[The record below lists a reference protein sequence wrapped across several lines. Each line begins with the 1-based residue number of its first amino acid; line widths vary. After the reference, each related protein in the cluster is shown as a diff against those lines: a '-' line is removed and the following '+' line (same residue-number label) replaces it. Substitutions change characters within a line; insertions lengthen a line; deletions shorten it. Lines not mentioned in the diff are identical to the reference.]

1 MDFLDRFFG
10 RAAPGTM
17 SANAALETPLG
28 LQLLFSSPPD
38 PNADA
43 LALALRGFHPEM
55 ASAQVKLFPVPP
67 DKAAT
72 AETANAAE
80 ASKTDETPPS
90 LLGLAGWGPHVVKLV
105 SFDAPMPREVVE
117 ACVRPA
123 HFDDELKRA
132 AYANAAHVLL
142 YYAGY
147 HPDPL
152 EQYVALAAL
161 AAALSRFGAIVTMN
175 EPARSA
181 IPSAALQPHEGDAG
195 DALESLRS
203 LPLPLLYAGFVKLE
217 VVEQPGVWMRTF
229 GCQLLG
235 LPNLALRADGHHEGT
250 TVFEVFGNM
259 LDYLRHSGK
268 VLAVG
273 DTIQVGDDEFLR
285 VRTRTDDEWYLD
297 SDGEMIVCDRVRG
310 DEVNP

>member
-1 MDFLDRFFG
+1 MTDFLDRFFG

-17 SANAALETPLG
+17 NANAALEAPLG
-28 LQLLFSSPPD
+28 LQLLFPAPPD
-38 PNADA
+38 LDADA
-43 LALALRGFHPEM
+43 LALALRGFHPEL
-55 ASAQVKLFPVPP
+55 ASAQVELIPVPP
-67 DKAAT
+67 EKAA
-72 AETANAAE
+72 A
-80 ASKTDETPPS
+80 DETPPS
-90 LLGLAGWGPHVVKLV
+90 FLGLAGWGPHVVKLV
-105 SFDAPMPREVVE
+105 GFAAPMPREVVE

-123 HFDDELKRA
+123 HFDDELKQA
-132 AYANAAHVLL
+132 AYANTAHVLL

-161 AAALSRFGAIVTMN
+161 AASLSRFGAIITMN
-175 EPARSA
+175 EPARAA
-181 IPSAALQPHEGDAG
+181 IPAAALLPHEGDAE
-195 DALESLRS
+195 DSLESLRS
-203 LPLPLLYAGFVKLE
+203 LPLPPLYAGFVKLE
-217 VVEQPGVWMRTF
+217 VDGQPGVWMRTF

-250 TVFEVFGNM
+250 FVFEVFGNM

-268 VLAVG
+268 ALALG

-297 SDGEMIVCDRVRG
+297 AAGEMIVCDRVRG